1 MVDLIIDLE
10 FVVMIEKGDFW
21 FLIRWVKNSEFIF

>member
-21 FLIRWVKNSEFIF
+21 FLICWVKNSEFIF